1 MSSSFVGDTNIL
13 STFDVERGNREDL
26 LEIITNISPMDTL
39 MLSNFEKVPASNTT
53 HEWLV
58 DILADFGDPDVGNA
72 DVQAVAEG
80 SDATFDPLVPR
91 KRLCNLTHILRRT
104 FDVSDTQRDVNTA
117 GIRDEY
123 VYQMRKAT
131 MELARFIEFALVHS
145 IRQFQTVQ
153 GNQVGVLPRKMD
165 GFYAFA
171 AAQDPTCVTT
181 LGLTE
186 DEMGTVLTLAGVSPV
201 NCIDECILN
210 DFLEAMWQK
219 GAMTDTIWVN
229 AAQKRGLSNL
239 VLNPNSQIRYNI
251 NVAERTVINTVDF
264 YQSDF
269 GTQKVFLHRYQN
281 TARLAA
287 AEANKLRVAV
297 LRPVLAVELAKIGSS
312 TKGMIEFEGT
322 LEVLAPNA
330 IGYVDG
336 ACQGVVGCGPT
347 PGTFG

>member
-1 MSSSFVGDTNIL
+1 MAFIGDTAIL

-39 MLSNFEKVPASNTT
+39 MLSGFEKVPASNTT

-72 DVQAVAEG
+72 DVQAVPEG
-80 SDATFDPLVPR
+80 SDATFAPLVPR

-131 MELARFIEFALVHS
+131 MELARFVEFALVHS
-145 IRQFQTVQ
+145 QRQFQTVQ
-153 GNQVGVLPRKMD
+153 GNAGGVLPRKMD
-165 GFYAFA
+165 GFLAFA

-181 LGLTE
+181 LGLTDE
-186 DEMGTVLTLAGVSPV
+186 EMGTVTTAIGTSPV
-201 NCIDECILN
+201 DCIDECLLN
-210 DFLEAMWQK
+210 AHLEAMWNK
-219 GAMTDTIWVN
+219 GAMTDTAWAPAV
-229 AAQKRGLSNL
+229 QKRSLSNL
-239 VLNPNSQIRYNI
+239 VLNPNSQVRYNI

-269 GTQKVFLHRYQN
+269 GTLEVFLHRYQP
-281 TARLAA
+281 TDTISF
-287 AEANKLRVAV
+287 AEANKVRVAV
-297 LRPVLAVELAKIGSS
+297 LRPVLAVELAKVGSS
-312 TKGMIEFEGT
+312 TKGMIEIELT

-330 IGYVDG
+330 IGFIDG
-336 ACQGVVGCGPT
+336 LCTGVSGCP
-347 PGTFG
+347 

>member
-1 MSSSFVGDTNIL
+1 MSFIGDTSIL

-39 MLSNFEKVPASNTT
+39 MLSGFEKVPASNTT

-72 DVQAVAEG
+72 DVQAVPEG
-80 SDATFDPLVPR
+80 SDATFSPLVPR

-131 MELARFIEFALVHS
+131 MEIARFTEFAIVHS
-145 IRQFQTVQ
+145 QRQFQTVQ
-153 GNQVGVLPRKMD
+153 GNQMGVLPRKMD
-165 GFYAFA
+165 GFLAFA

-186 DEMGTVLTLAGVSPV
+186 DEMGTVTEATGSSPV
-201 NCIDECILN
+201 DCIDECILN
-210 DFLEAMWQK
+210 AHLEAMWNK
-219 GAMTDTIWVN
+219 GAMTDTVWAP
-229 AAQKRGLSNL
+229 AAQKRSLSNL
-239 VLNPNSQIRYNI
+239 VLNPNSQVRYNI

-269 GTQKVFLHRYQN
+269 GTLEVFLHRYQP
-281 TARLAA
+281 TDVLSF
-287 AEANKLRVAV
+287 AEANKCRVAV
-297 LRPVLAVELAKIGSS
+297 LRPVLAVELAKVGSS
-312 TKGMIEFEGT
+312 TKGMIE
-322 LEVLAPNA
+322 LELTMEFLAPNA
-330 IGYVDG
+330 IGFISG
-336 ACQGVVGCGPT
+336 LCTGVAGCP
-347 PGTFG
+347 

>member
-1 MSSSFVGDTNIL
+1 MSFIGDTSIL

-39 MLSNFEKVPASNTT
+39 MLSGFEKVPASNTT

-58 DILADFGDPDVGNA
+58 DILAGFGNPDVGNA
-72 DVQAVAEG
+72 DVHAVAEG
-80 SDATFDPLVPR
+80 SDATFTALVPR

-131 MELARFIEFALVHS
+131 MELARFTEFALVHS
-145 IRQFQTVQ
+145 QRQFQTVQ
-153 GNQVGVLPRKMD
+153 GNQAGVLPRKMD
-165 GFYAFA
+165 GFLAFA

-181 LGLTE
+181 LGLTS
-186 DEMGTVLTLAGVSPV
+186 DEMGTVTTATGHSPV

-210 DFLEAMWQK
+210 AHLEAMWNK
-219 GAMTDTIWVN
+219 GAMTDTVWAPAV
-229 AAQKRGLSNL
+229 QKRSLSNL
-239 VLNPNSQIRYNI
+239 TLNPNSNVRYNI

-269 GTQKVFLHRYQN
+269 GTLEIFLHRYQPSDVMSF
-281 TARLAA
+281 
-287 AEANKLRVAV
+287 AEVNKLRAAI
-297 LRPVLAVELAKIGSS
+297 LRPVLAVELAKVGSS
-312 TKGMIEFEGT
+312 TKGMIELELT

-330 IGYVDG
+330 IGFITDL
-336 ACQGVVGCGPT
+336 CTGVSGCP
-347 PGTFG
+347 

>member
-1 MSSSFVGDTNIL
+1 MGNFVGDDAIL

-26 LEIITNISPMDTL
+26 LEVITNISPMDTL
-39 MLSNFEKVPASNTT
+39 ILSNIEKVPAANTT

-80 SDATFDPLVPR
+80 SDATFDPLTPR
-91 KRLCNLTHILRRT
+91 KRLCNLTHIIRRT

-123 VYQMRKAT
+123 VYQMRKAA
-131 MELARFIEFALVHS
+131 MELARFIEFAIVHS
-145 IRQFQTVQ
+145 QRQFQTAQ
-153 GNQVGVLPRKMD
+153 GNSMGVLPRKMD

-181 LGLTE
+181 LGLSE
-186 DEMGTVLTLAGVSPV
+186 EEMGTVTEVAGNSPT
-201 NCIDECILN
+201 NCIDPCVLN
-210 DFLEAMWQK
+210 AHLEAMWNK
-219 GAMTDTIWVN
+219 GAMTDTLWCN
-229 AAQKRGLSNL
+229 AAQKRSLSNM

-251 NVAERTVINTVDF
+251 QAADRTVINTVDF

-269 GTQKVFLHRYQN
+269 GTQRIFLHRYQA
-281 TARLAA
+281 TDRIST
-287 AEANKLRVAV
+287 AEANKLRLAV

-312 TKGMIEFEGT
+312 TKGMMEWEGT

-330 IGYVDG
+330 IGYITG
-336 ACQGVVGCGPT
+336 LCTGVSGCP
-347 PGTFG
+347 

>member
-1 MSSSFVGDTNIL
+1 MFIGDTSIL

-26 LEIITNISPMDTL
+26 LDIITNISPMDTL
-39 MLSNFEKVPASNTT
+39 LLSGCEKVPASNTT

-72 DVQAVAEG
+72 DVQATPEG
-80 SDATFDPLVPR
+80 ADATFSPLVPR

-131 MELARFIEFALVHS
+131 MELARFTEFALWHS
-145 IRQFQTVQ
+145 QRQFQTVQ

-165 GFYAFA
+165 GFLAFA

-181 LGLTE
+181 LGLTAE
-186 DEMGTVLTLAGVSPV
+186 EMGTVTTAAGSSPV

-210 DFLEAMWQK
+210 EHLEAMWNK
-219 GAMTDTIWVN
+219 GAMTDTAW
-229 AAQKRGLSNL
+229 AGALQKRSLSNL
-239 VLNPNSQIRYNI
+239 VLNPNSQVRYNI

-269 GTQKVFLHRYQN
+269 GTLEVFLSRYQPSDVISF
-281 TARLAA
+281 
-287 AEANKLRVAV
+287 AEANKIRCAI
-297 LRPVLAVELAKIGSS
+297 LRPVLAVELAKVGSS
-312 TKGMIEFEGT
+312 TKGMIEIELTF
-322 LEVLAPNA
+322 EVLAPNA
-330 IGYVDG
+330 IGFIQSL
-336 ACQGVVGCGPT
+336 CTGVAGCP
-347 PGTFG
+347 

>member
-1 MSSSFVGDTNIL
+1 
-13 STFDVERGNREDL
+13 
-26 LEIITNISPMDTL
+26 
-39 MLSNFEKVPASNTT
+39 MLSNLEKVPASNTT

-91 KRLCNLTHILRRT
+91 KRLCNLTHIIRRT

-123 VYQMRKAT
+123 VYQMRKAA
-131 MELARFIEFALVHS
+131 MELARFIEFAIVHS
-145 IRQFQTVQ
+145 QRQFQTAQ
-153 GNQVGVLPRKMD
+153 GNSIGVLPRKMD

-181 LGLTE
+181 LGLSE
-186 DEMGTVLTLAGVSPV
+186 EEMGTVTTVAGSSPV
-201 NCIDECILN
+201 NCIDECVLN
-210 DFLEAMWQK
+210 AHLEAMWEK
-219 GAMTDTIWVN
+219 GAMTDTLWVN
-229 AAQKRGLSNL
+229 AAQKRSISNL
-239 VLNPNSQIRYNI
+239 VLNPNSQVRYNI

-269 GTQKVFLHRYQN
+269 GTQRVFLHRYQAN
-281 TARLAA
+281 DRIATA
-287 AEANKLRVAV
+287 ESNKIRVAV

-312 TKGMIEFEGT
+312 TKGMMEWEGT

-330 IGYVDG
+330 IGYIDSL
-336 ACQGVVGCGPT
+336 CTGVAGCP
-347 PGTFG
+347 